1 MNELIYV
8 NNLYKY
14 FGKTEVLK
22 GVSCKIEKGE
32 KVAVIGPSGSGKSTF
47 LRCMNLLEEPTYGE
61 VWTDGRLLTPVDP
74 YLHFDIIRLSDTY
87 KRLVNEKREEK
98 LAEKKAGRHAETAGA
113 TKTAETVAAAESE
126 TAAEVNGT
134 PTGASRAVGNAESE
148 KASTAGA
155 ESFCGVLT
163 KEEEAAIDKEVIS
176 DIKKHDMLKNREG
189 REYARAIKKFYK
201 ENVQN
206 VDLARRRIGMVF
218 QHFNLFN
225 NLTVMGNMILAPT
238 ELKIKTK
245 EEAEKKAM
253 ELLGRIGLA
262 DKAGAYPST
271 LSGGQKQRIA
281 IVRALMMEPEVILFD
296 EPTSALDPEMVG
308 EVLELMKSLADEGMT
323 MVIVTHEMGFARE
336 VASRVLFMDE
346 GVIKEEAPP
355 SEFFSRPKD
364 PRLKEFLSKVL

>member
-8 NNLYKY
+8 NNLYKH
-14 FGKTEVLK
+14 FGKLQVLR

-98 LAEKKAGRHAETAGA
+98 LAEKKAGRLAETAGA

-134 PTGASRAVGNAESE
+134 TTGASRAVGNVESE

>member
-98 LAEKKAGRHAETAGA
+98 LAEKKAGRLAETAGA

-134 PTGASRAVGNAESE
+134 TTGASRAVGNVESE

>member
-98 LAEKKAGRHAETAGA
+98 LAEKKAGRLAETAGA

-134 PTGASRAVGNAESE
+134 TTGASRAVGNVESE

-189 REYARAIKKFYK
+189 IEYARAIKKFYK